1 MSALKES
8 AETLVGKLKD
18 VRIAVFSPY
27 DVLWKELSEIA
38 ETPNDFHAGEME
50 TSIMLHLAPELV
62 KGRSPE
68 EYPKI
73 PKPFVVRDKV
83 KYWPGGVWGDPQKAS
98 ADKGKKAIKLMVER
112 IAEIIG
118 QVEKPF

>member
-8 AETLVGKLKD
+8 AEKLVKKLKD
-18 VRIAVFSPY
+18 IRIAVFSPY

-38 ETPNDFHAGEME
+38 ETPNDYHAGELE
-50 TSIMLHLAPELV
+50 TSVVLYLSPELV
-62 KGRSPE
+62 KGRAKE

-73 PKPFVVRDKV
+73 PKPFVIKDKM

-98 ADKGKKAIKLMVER
+98 AEKGRKAIELMVDK
-112 IAEIIG
+112 IAEIIE
-118 QVEKPF
+118 QIEKPF